1 MQYDLYLSASA
12 LDRTE
17 CGAEIPCRCCCSP
30 NAKLYEGE
38 NAFWLA
44 KGSEKKDGMIEYVAH
59 PDLIYWL
66 GVCRDV
72 RGGAAGEVNADDI
85 GGGQGGEGD
94 GDDEGEEEGTEE

>member
-1 MQYDLYLSASA
+1 MVSKRQ
-12 LDRTE
+12 
-17 CGAEIPCRCCCSP
+17 
-30 NAKLYEGE
+30 
-38 NAFWLA
+38 
-44 KGSEKKDGMIEYVAH
+44 DGMIEYVAH

-94 GDDEGEEEGTEE
+94 GDDEREEEGTEEQEGAGEEDGTGGHDQYCGG